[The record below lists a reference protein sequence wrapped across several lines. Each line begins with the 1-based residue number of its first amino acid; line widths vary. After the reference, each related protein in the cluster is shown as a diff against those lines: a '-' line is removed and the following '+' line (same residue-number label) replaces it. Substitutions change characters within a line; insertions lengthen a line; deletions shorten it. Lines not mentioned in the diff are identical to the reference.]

1 MRSHLWQRLLAFTTS
16 WQTEVSWT
24 SFFYWS
30 LKSKIFKHCLK
41 KRNLLFVLSFTKFF
55 PLPSLLWKLSDMDT
69 GSLCQLKK
77 RLTLSC
83 SVLSCKHC
91 LALFHFPGIICEEIK
106 LPLIDWAV
114 GGSWDILSFIEF
126 QKTFSIEVRCS
137 KVPLKN
143 SSH

>member
-1 MRSHLWQRLLAFTTS
+1 MGSHLWLRLLAFTTS

-41 KRNLLFVLSFTKFF
+41 KKPSFCSFIYQVLSFTKP
-55 PLPSLLWKLSDMDT
+55 PLKALRHGHWVPLST
-69 GSLCQLKK
+69 QK